1 MPSEGPGRLMKT
13 ENRDNCW
20 LITQWAK
27 EQKIITPLL
36 EWQEWKEI
44 NYIAEKNKK
53 LTVKKRNDIEYKK
66 AKCFTMGFVAVHFDQ
81 FLANLVRVWFG
92 QCELY

>member
-1 MPSEGPGRLMKT
+1 MVGKRTKNNP
-13 ENRDNCW
+13 
-20 LITQWAK
+20 
-27 EQKIITPLL
+27 PLL
-36 EWQEWKEI
+36 EWQEWREI

-53 LTVKKRNDIEYKK
+53 LIVKKRNDIEYKK
-66 AKCFTMGFVAVHFDQ
+66 VKCFAMGFVAVHFDQ